1 MDTKIRGIPDDLHR
15 AFRLLC
21 VGQGV
26 SMNAALIEL
35 IQCAVAEKNAAL
47 IEFIRRA
54 VAENADLAPRKVGK
68 R

>member
-26 SMNAALIEL
+26 SMNAALVEL
-35 IQCAVAEKNAAL
+35 
-47 IEFIRRA
+47 IRRA
-54 VAENADLAPRKVGK
+54 VAEKADLAPRKVGK